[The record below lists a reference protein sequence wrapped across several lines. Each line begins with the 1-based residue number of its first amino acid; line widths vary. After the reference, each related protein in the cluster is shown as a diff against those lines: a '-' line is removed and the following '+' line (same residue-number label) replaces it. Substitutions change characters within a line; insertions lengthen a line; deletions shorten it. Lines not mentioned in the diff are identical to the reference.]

1 VQSDKANPYPPCTQD
16 KEPRKVMSREK
27 LKGTDFQKKIEAMVW
42 RQPPPGKWCAINSI
56 RNLSKAWEICDIDP
70 EMAYFRCACAEEEA
84 AKALFHSL
92 KRLKY
97 EGAEKLG
104 LNKHWHKYSV
114 VPFIWAMKKK
124 FKQLPNFICDLHISV
139 AGNEGEERLEVNFK
153 IPGIRAIC
161 KPIPPLHFR
170 MQENN
175 KPYLDFWK
183 ELQSLPEMGNAKI
196 FITFLHSGAKN
207 RSSILYAHNDGIPT
221 IRAENAEEFIQ
232 KQLKN
237 ITEILTLYL
246 LIDPYKEHQ
255 YFVQQCL
262 SAFLKVLDKIPAD
275 FDPEV

>member
-1 VQSDKANPYPPCTQD
+1 
-16 KEPRKVMSREK
+16 MSRDK
-27 LKGTDFQKKIEAMVW
+27 LKGTVFQKKIEAMV
-42 RQPPPGKWCAINSI
+42 RRRPPPGKWCAINSI
-56 RNLSKAWEICDIDP
+56 RHLSKAWEICDIDP

-92 KRLKY
+92 IRLKY

-124 FKQLPNFICDLHISV
+124 FGRLPSFIYDLQVSV
-139 AGNEGEERLEVNFK
+139 VGNEEEELLEVNFK

-161 KPIPPLHFR
+161 KSIPPLHFK

-175 KPYLDFWK
+175 NPYLDFWT
-183 ELQSLPEMGNAKI
+183 ELHSLPEIGNTKQ
-196 FITFLHSGAKN
+196 FIAFLHSGAKN
-207 RSSILYAHNDGIPT
+207 RSYILYAHNNGIPT
-221 IRAENAEEFIQ
+221 IRPENAEEFIH
-232 KQLKN
+232 KQLTN
-237 ITEILTLYL
+237 VTEILTLYL

-262 SAFLKVLDKIPAD
+262 SAFLKVLDEIPTK
-275 FDPEV
+275 FDPEI